1 MMVWVK
7 VVVCINSREWG
18 CALLAGYRE
27 AAGGHALFFFFFL
40 KKKKKFPD
48 VQEEWFGWT
57 RQGGIVKMGN
67 PREEPDLEKVK
78 GSVCFL

>member
-1 MMVWVK
+1 M
-7 VVVCINSREWG
+7 VCINSRECG
-18 CALLAGYRE
+18 CTLLAGYRE
-27 AAGGHALFFFFFL
+27 AAGGHALFSFFE
-40 KKKKKFPD
+40 KKKKFPD

-57 RQGGIVKMGN
+57 GQRGIVKMGN